1 MKNQNLTL
9 LSKWRFKEISN
20 DFMTEGHETL
30 QELTRIQE
38 KFSKPD
44 TDTFINELRD
54 SIAGYTLGFD
64 MINIEKHG
72 FDCKKKNKDIFLE
85 VKSASFSSS
94 TWNATFNDTTYEKA
108 EAFKDEKVYLALAVW
123 KNASDLLFI
132 IYGQNE
138 KIGEFLEKKIDWFKS
153 GHVVRSTQSI
163 SASNLINTYGFKI
176 LAVNRTKL
184 EVLNILRLK
193 SRAFKNLTIDNI
205 QDMSE
210 FKGI

>member
-9 LSKWRFKEISN
+9 LSKGRFKEISN

-123 KNASDLLFI
+123 KNARDLLFI

>member
-9 LSKWRFKEISN
+9 LSKGRFKEISN

-72 FDCKKKNKDIFLE
+72 FDCKKKIR
-85 VKSASFSSS
+85 
-94 TWNATFNDTTYEKA
+94 TF
-108 EAFKDEKVYLALAVW
+108 F
-123 KNASDLLFI
+123 
-132 IYGQNE
+132 
-138 KIGEFLEKKIDWFKS
+138 
-153 GHVVRSTQSI
+153 
-163 SASNLINTYGFKI
+163 
-176 LAVNRTKL
+176 
-184 EVLNILRLK
+184 
-193 SRAFKNLTIDNI
+193 
-205 QDMSE
+205 
-210 FKGI
+210 

>member
-1 MKNQNLTL
+1 MKNQNLQL
-9 LSKWRFKEISN
+9 LSKGEFKEISN
-20 DFMTEGHETL
+20 IFMTEGHEAL

-38 KFSKPD
+38 KFDKPD

-64 MINIEKHG
+64 LVNIEKHG
-72 FDCKKKNKDIFLE
+72 FDCKKKDKDVYLE

-94 TWNATFNDTTYEKA
+94 SWGATFNDTTFEKA
-108 EAFKDEKVYLALAVW
+108 EAFKDEKVFLALAIW

-138 KIGEFLEKKIDWFKS
+138 KIGEFLEEKIKWFK
-153 GHVVRSTQSI
+153 GGNTVRSTQTI
-163 SASNLINTYGFKI
+163 SASQLINEYGFKI
-176 LAVNRTKL
+176 LAVNKSKE

-193 SRAFKNLTIDNI
+193 SRSFKSLTQNDI
-205 QDMSE
+205 QDLKDFE
-210 FKGI
+210 GV

>member
-1 MKNQNLTL
+1 MQ
-9 LSKWRFKEISN
+9 KE
-20 DFMTEGHETL
+20 
-30 QELTRIQE
+30 
-38 KFSKPD
+38 
-44 TDTFINELRD
+44 
-54 SIAGYTLGFD
+54 
-64 MINIEKHG
+64 
-72 FDCKKKNKDIFLE
+72 NKDIFLE

-123 KNASDLLFI
+123 KNARDLLFI